1 MNRKP
6 YRLQVSDEEDLVHKN
21 NYLKANKINE
31 GTSYNHEIEES
42 GRGNISSCMMLSIG
56 LLLFGVGFYQ
66 MSLFHNNKRQ
76 DEI

>member
-31 GTSYNHEIEES
+31 GTSYNNDIEQN

-56 LLLFGVGFYQ
+56 LLLFGVGLY
-66 MSLFHNNKRQ
+66 
-76 DEI
+76 